1 MCNSGY
7 LGCGVGSGR
16 SGGGVDVE
24 VDDLVAEGPLV
35 VLKPYFLPEWL
46 NCPMYG
52 DGGGGGGGGGG
63 VGGGD
68 GGGGVGGRSGG
79 RFPW

>member
-7 LGCGVGSGR
+7 LGCGVGSGGSGG

-24 VDDLVAEGPLV
+24 VDDLVAEGPQV
-35 VLKPYFLPEWL
+35 VLTPYFLLEWL

-52 DGGGGGGGGGG
+52 DGGGDGGGGDGG

-68 GGGGVGGRSGG
+68 V
-79 RFPW
+79 